1 MASPPEF
8 LPFRRV
14 QAKTDADTKAALER
28 AAKSIRA
35 QINALNLKP
44 PGIGNRVRAAQLTLV
59 LASIAKTITRLWGT
73 DILGITMLGSKDA
86 AKAAEEATQLLTS
99 VAYGALD
106 PDAAEALTRGL
117 AATAE
122 AGIES
127 FFARVPKT
135 LSAAVYRNSQDTVA
149 KVHDLINVGLI
160 SGLSAK
166 ELAASVYDHISP
178 TTPGGASYAA
188 MRLART
194 EINNAFHEQQK
205 AGGFRP
211 GVRGVKWNLS
221 ESHPKPDLCNVYAEH
236 PNKLGVGVYAAADVP
251 DKPHPHCFCF
261 LTYIMLSQTDF
272 ATALSLGAFDAEIDK
287 RTKANLAL
295 LGVASDAETK
305 KKVKTASDKEAAKV
319 AKWKGKPAPKAPTKP
334 TVPQVDAAQH
344 FDGWLAKVEAR
355 YEAFKP
361 GSKLKDS
368 FNYPNVRRVIDNQDV
383 DALDQ
388 LHLDHYIDDDLRKEA
403 LSISRTVKG
412 LKTSAPTQPE
422 YVKALKRYEANLRN
436 YKRNASEWKAVNG
449 ITVQLTGMDAPAFDP
464 GTVHDGMVWA
474 KQHFPEPTGVERVAI
489 TDYTSSSYG
498 SWNRSLRDNAS
509 GQKLPSGQW
518 KQRTADAD
526 AGMVRLP
533 FPEDAIVRRGTNF
546 DEFLFPT
553 GERVFSAPPPDP
565 SSLIGTVQ
573 VQHGY
578 MSTSI
583 APDPAFSGNV
593 RLVLRVPAGHHGS
606 YVDPFSVNPGE
617 NEILLERSTQLYIH
631 DAYQSSW
638 GQWVIEAEVIP
649 SNTSQS
655 DYAGLSPLPRAVKP
669 VRA

>member
-1 MASPPEF
+1 VASPPEF

-14 QAKTDADTKAALER
+14 QAKTDAETKAALEA

-35 QINALNLKP
+35 TLAALALKP

-73 DILGITMLGSKDA
+73 DILGITMMGSKDA
-86 AKAAEEATQLLTS
+86 AKAAEEATKLLTS

-135 LSAAVYRNSQDTVA
+135 LSEAVYRNSKDTVK

-221 ESHPKPDLCNVYAEH
+221 ESHPRKDLCNVYADH
-236 PNKLGVGVYAAADVP
+236 PNKLGVGVYAAGDVP

-261 LTYIMLSQTDF
+261 LTYVMLSQTDF
-272 ATALSLGAFDAEIDK
+272 ATALAAGAFDAEIDK
-287 RTKANLAL
+287 RTKENLAL
-295 LGVASDAETK
+295 LGVSSDAETK
-305 KKVKTASDKEAAKV
+305 KKVKTADDKEAAKEK
-319 AKWKGKPAPKAPTKP
+319 KWKGKPAPKEPTKP
-334 TVPQVDAAQH
+334 TVPQVDRAA
-344 FDGWLAKVEAR
+344 FYDGWLSKVKAR
-355 YEAFKP
+355 YEAQFP
-361 GSKLKDS
+361 GQKLENSTKWS
-368 FNYPNVRRVIDNQDV
+368 
-383 DALDQ
+383 
-388 LHLDHYIDDDLRKEA
+388 
-403 LSISRTVKG
+403 
-412 LKTSAPTQPE
+412 
-422 YVKALKRYEANLRN
+422 YVKRVVEKGDHVTIDFLKKEQYLDDKLAQEAKEIGGKIVLAAAKDTTYSTALKKYEANLRTF
-436 YKRNASEWKAVNG
+436 KRNHADWKAVNG

-464 GTVHDGMVWA
+464 TTVDEGLVWA
-474 KQHFPEPTGVERVAI
+474 KKHFPEPTGNERAAI
-489 TDYTSSSYG
+489 TDYTSSSYR
-498 SWNRSLRDNAS
+498 SWNNDLRTNAS
-509 GQKLPSGQW
+509 GQKPPAGHW
-518 KQRTADAD
+518 KQKTTDAD
-526 AGMVRLP
+526 AGMKKLP

-565 SSLIGTVQ
+565 SSLIGSVQ

-593 RLVLRVPAGHHGS
+593 RLVLRVPASHHGS
-606 YVDPFSVNPGE
+606 YVDPFSVNQGE
-617 NEILLERSTQLYIH
+617 NEILLERSTQFYIH

-649 SNTSQS
+649 SDTPPS
-655 DYAGLSPLPRAVKP
+655 DYAGLSPMPRTVKR
-669 VRA
+669 VKA

>member
-1 MASPPEF
+1 VASPPEF

-14 QAKTDADTKAALER
+14 QAKTDAETKAALER

-35 QINALNLKP
+35 TLAALALKP

-73 DILGITMLGSKDA
+73 DILGITMMGSKDA

-135 LSAAVYRNSQDTVA
+135 LAASVYRNSQDTIT

-205 AGGFRP
+205 AGGHRP

-221 ESHPKPDLCNVYAEH
+221 ESHPRKDLCNVYAEH
-236 PNKLGVGVYAAADVP
+236 PSSLGIGVWSADDVP

-261 LTYIMLSQTDF
+261 LTYIMMKPTDF
-272 ATALSLGAFDAEIDK
+272 ATALASGAFDAEIDK
-287 RTKANLAL
+287 RTKENLAA
-295 LGVASDAETK
+295 LGVPTDAPTQ
-305 KKVKTASDKEAAKV
+305 KKVKTADDKEAAKEK
-319 AKWKGKPAPKAPTKP
+319 KWKGKPAPKAPTKP
-334 TVPQVDAAQH
+334 TVPQVDRAA
-344 FDGWLAKVEAR
+344 FYDGWLAKTKAR
-355 YEAFKP
+355 YEAFVP
-361 GSKLKDS
+361 GKKLENS
-368 FNYPNVRRVIDNQDV
+368 ANWSSVQRVISDGDV
-383 DALDQ
+383 NAIAFLHSAGYLDDKLVQ
-388 LHLDHYIDDDLRKEA
+388 EAKEIGGKIVLA
-403 LSISRTVKG
+403 AAKDTTYATAFK
-412 LKTSAPTQPE
+412 K
-422 YVKALKRYEANLRN
+422 YEANLRSF
-436 YKRNASEWKAVNG
+436 KRNHADWKAVNG
-449 ITVQLTGMDAPAFDP
+449 ITIQLTGMDAPAFDP
-464 GTVHDGMVWA
+464 TTDGEGKQWA
-474 KQHFPEPTGVERVAI
+474 LKHFPEPTGKEHAAI
-489 TDYTSSSYG
+489 RDYTSSSYR
-498 SWNRSLRDNAS
+498 SWNGDLRTNAS
-509 GQKLPSGQW
+509 GKKPPAGRW
-518 KQRTADAD
+518 KQKTIDAD
-526 AGMVRLP
+526 AGMKKLP

-546 DEFLFPT
+546 DEFVFPD
-553 GERVFSAPPPDP
+553 GSRVRNIPPPDP
-565 SSLIGTVQ
+565 LTLVGTVQ

-617 NEILLERSTQLYIH
+617 NEILLERSTQFYIH

-638 GQWVIEAEVIP
+638 GSWVIEAEVIP
-649 SNTSQS
+649 SDTSPA
-655 DYAGLSPLPRAVKP
+655 DYAGLSPMPRTVK
-669 VRA
+669 RAKA